1 MRDIGIGKLFA
12 IAVCA
17 VTLGACAGTELDS
30 ARGLSAGGSSFE
42 QSLFK
47 EYIALSESEF
57 QEGDYCDS
65 DEFAMRGKMIAGGQ
79 MVGPEN
85 IGNRALPGDSVGA
98 LTDARGKLVAALESG
113 AKDRNPMEAARAQ
126 AMFDCWMQE
135 QEENRQPSHIARCRS
150 GFTEALMALGS
161 APTAAKPMPMPEPTP
176 PAPEPAKPE
185 VWPKTFVVFFDHDS
199 SEIGTTGKNRID
211 TAVNSVKKH
220 GPSKVGVTGHADR
233 SGQSDYNR
241 ALSKRRAD
249 AVVGVMVANGV
260 SRSLIKAKATGEDN
274 PRVKTPD
281 GERNNLNRAVEI
293 VLYK

>member
-1 MRDIGIGKLFA
+1 
-12 IAVCA
+12 
-17 VTLGACAGTELDS
+17 
-30 ARGLSAGGSSFE
+30 
-42 QSLFK
+42 
-47 EYIALSESEF
+47 
-57 QEGDYCDS
+57 
-65 DEFAMRGKMIAGGQ
+65 

-98 LTDARGKLVAALESG
+98 LTDAAENWWRRWKAEPRIVI
-113 AKDRNPMEAARAQ
+113 RWTAARAQ

-233 SGQSDYNR
+233 SGQY
-241 ALSKRRAD
+241 
-249 AVVGVMVANGV
+249 
-260 SRSLIKAKATGEDN
+260 
-274 PRVKTPD
+274 
-281 GERNNLNRAVEI
+281 
-293 VLYK
+293 

>member
-1 MRDIGIGKLFA
+1 MRDIGKLFA

-17 VTLGACAGTELDS
+17 VTLGACAGMELES
-30 ARGLSAGGSSFE
+30 ARDLSASGGDFD

-57 QEGDYCDS
+57 AEGDYRDS

-150 GFTEALMALGS
+150 DFTEALMALGP
-161 APTAAKPMPMPEPTP
+161 APAAKAKPMPKMAEPAP
-176 PAPEPAKPE
+176 PAPEPMKPE
-185 VWPKTFVVFFDHDS
+185 VWPKSFVVFFDHDS
-199 SEIGTTGKNRID
+199 SEIGTTGKNRIA

-220 GPSKVGVTGHADR
+220 GPSSVVVTGHADR
-233 SGQSDYNR
+233 SGDRDYNKG
-241 ALSKRRAD
+241 LSMRRAD
-249 AVVGVMVANGV
+249 AVVGDMVAGGV
-260 SRSLIKAKATGEDN
+260 SRSLIKEKATGEDN

-293 VLYK
+293 VLHK